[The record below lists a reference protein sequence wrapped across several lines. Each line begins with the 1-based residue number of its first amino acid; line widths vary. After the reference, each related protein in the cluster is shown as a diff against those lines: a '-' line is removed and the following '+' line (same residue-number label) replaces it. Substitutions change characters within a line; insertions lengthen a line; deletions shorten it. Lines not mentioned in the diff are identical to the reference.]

1 MTKYFGTDGIR
12 GEYKNSVVCEEF
24 FEKLSKA
31 VYAYLRDFL
40 KIEKPVI
47 VIGGD
52 TRFSRENL
60 TKAFCKNLG
69 NAIVYDLQVA
79 PTPAIAFA
87 VKHFNANL
95 GVVITAS
102 HNPYI
107 DNGIKFFDKNAF
119 KISDAAQEKI
129 EELIDANLPENI
141 FSGEKTFPNILDEY
155 IKKMC
160 SLLPINALANMNI
173 SLDCANGAT
182 YLTSPKV
189 LEKLGAK
196 VHCMGVNPDGRN
208 INNNVGSECPQN
220 LSKFCLENSSD
231 IAIAHDGD
239 GDRLVVCDSSGT
251 PFAGEEI
258 LGLIAMSDSS
268 SKNLGIVTTLQS
280 NTGLDASLAKHSI
293 KVFRCGIGDRL
304 VSQTMQENACIIGG
318 ENSGHYIFS
327 DISPCGDGL
336 AGAIKFLSF
345 YIKNKDSLSD
355 LRKHISLFPT
365 LSKAIKIKNKIPL
378 EETKNLS
385 KAISLCEK
393 NLVDKG
399 RILVRYSGTENK
411 IRLLVEAQD
420 SALTSK
426 YMNIL
431 EQAVENDLQ

>member
-12 GEYKNSVVCEEF
+12 GEYQNSVVREDF
-24 FEKLSKA
+24 FEKLSTA
-31 VYAYLRDFL
+31 VYTYLKNSL

-52 TRFSRENL
+52 TRFSRESL
-60 TKAFCKNLG
+60 TDAFCKNLG
-69 NAIVYDLQVA
+69 NSIVYDLKTA

-87 VKHFNANL
+87 VKHFNADL

-102 HNPYI
+102 HNPFT

-119 KISDAAQEKI
+119 KISDSAQEKI
-129 EELIDANLPENI
+129 EEFIDSNLPETS
-141 FSGEKTFPNILDEY
+141 FSGELSAPNILEKY
-155 IKKMC
+155 IEKMC
-160 SLLPINALANMNI
+160 SLLPANALANMDI

-196 VHCMGVNPDGRN
+196 VNCIGVSPDGKN
-208 INNNVGSECPQN
+208 INDKVGSECPEN

-239 GDRLVVCDSSGT
+239 GDRLLICDSTGT

-268 SKNLGIVTTLQS
+268 SKNLGIVTTIQS
-280 NTGLDASLAKHSI
+280 NTGLDASLAKHFI
-293 KVFRCGIGDRL
+293 KVFRCGVGDRL
-304 VSQTMQENACIIGG
+304 VSQSMQENKCIIGG

-355 LRKHISLFPT
+355 LRKHIKLFPT
-365 LSKAIKIKNKIPL
+365 LSKAIKIKNKIPI
-378 EETKNLS
+378 EGTKNLS
-385 KAISLCEK
+385 KAILECEK
-393 NLVDKG
+393 NLVGKG
-399 RILVRYSGTENK
+399 RTLVRYSGTENK

-420 SALTSK
+420 SESTAK